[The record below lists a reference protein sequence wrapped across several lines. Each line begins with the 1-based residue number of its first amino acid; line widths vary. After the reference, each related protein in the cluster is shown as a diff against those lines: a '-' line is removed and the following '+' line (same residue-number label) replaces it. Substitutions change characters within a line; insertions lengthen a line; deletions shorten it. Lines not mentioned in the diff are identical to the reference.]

1 VSPTGVVEHLD
12 KAPERWAFLLRAE
25 DRTALNVELRG
36 KVHGTLADGHEVEL
50 LESRTIKADDVIVAH
65 RLHNVT
71 LGSIVTAR
79 QPGPGRKLVAWVVP
93 QSVWTPIGGMGAAVF
108 GYFAAGATGDDPKD
122 AQPPPT
128 ATPTGTATATATP
141 EPVVPGDDDGF
152 PVVAVVLA
160 AAVLLALAITLLV
173 RRGREPEA
181 ATPPIADAA
190 PRGSAGAA
198 RFALVVVVG
207 VLVGVALNL
216 LIT

>member
-1 VSPTGVVEHLD
+1 MSPTGVVEHLD

-128 ATPTGTATATATP
+128 ATPTGTATAAP
-141 EPVVPGDDDGF
+141 EPVAPGDNDGF

-160 AAVLLALAITLLV
+160 AAVLLALAITLLT

-181 ATPPIADAA
+181 AAPPIADAA

-207 VLVGVALNL
+207 VLVGVGLNL